1 MSRLNVRKNEKP
13 IKGAI
18 TFYRNCGY
26 KIICFDQIS

>member
-1 MSRLNVRKNEKP
+1 MLEKNEKP

-18 TFYRNCGY
+18 TFYRNCGN